1 MNKADSPIS
10 AATEGGTK
18 SSFSNQDFIRYIRDK
33 TNQLLEVMGTAP
45 LRPEELDDH
54 ALIELDPIGIVT
66 DSFKQIIGTLNK
78 TIDELTRSKNEL
90 EAIFNATGVGIS
102 IIDRDYVIERY
113 NQKQRELLV
122 DPNMSDIVGQF
133 CYEVYSDRC
142 SPVCECP
149 ARESFATGKSAL
161 VREIWK
167 KGRCFQIISTP
178 FSIAE
183 NGTVEKVIEVSMEI
197 TEKKVAET
205 AEKEMKEYC
214 LSEKMKLA
222 TIIESLSE
230 GLMVLDKDDRVISW
244 NRAAEEM
251 THWLLTDMKDQPLTA
266 LFPELE
272 PALNTKS
279 RNLQGVE
286 LIYQAGDSQERVLS
300 VNIGQLEDG
309 DGKPIGKVLTFS
321 DNTEQKKRTE
331 LYHHAEKLAA
341 IGQLSAG
348 VAHELNTPLG
358 SVLGYARLLLKDKTL
373 TAAQKEQASVIAEQA
388 KKSSS
393 IIQGLLR
400 FARQSSRAKKT
411 LEICQ
416 LNDIIK
422 ETRPLLETE
431 LTKRKIDLTTD
442 LAPLPAI
449 MADAQELEQVVL
461 NLSMNA
467 IQAIGSKGWI
477 NIKTRQSGNRI
488 LMSIADNGPGIPEAI
503 RSRIFDPFY
512 TTKPIGEGTGLGLS
526 ICSGIIGD
534 LGGTINIDSSPEEG
548 TTIRVSFPFT
558 KIENDKNQ
566 KIAAGANIS
575 TALKTGEEA

>member
-1 MNKADSPIS
+1 MKRTDSSIS
-10 AATEGGTK
+10 AIAEDDTE
-18 SSFSNQDFIRYIRDK
+18 SPCSCQDYVHYIREK
-33 TNQLLEVMGTAP
+33 TNQLLEVMGTTP
-45 LRPEELDDH
+45 LRPEELDDR
-54 ALIELDPIGIVT
+54 ALIEMDPIGIVA
-66 DSFKQIIGTLNK
+66 DSFRQIIGTLNK
-78 TIDELTRSKNEL
+78 TIDELTHTKNEL
-90 EAIFNATGVGIS
+90 QAIFDATGVGIS
-102 IIDRDYVIERY
+102 IIDRDYTIERY

-122 DPNMSDIVGQF
+122 DPNMSNIVGKF

-142 SPVCECP
+142 SPICECP
-149 ARESFATGKSAL
+149 ARESFATGKSTL

-178 FSIAE
+178 FSVSE
-183 NGTVEKVIEVSMEI
+183 DGVVEKVIEVSMEV
-197 TEKKVAET
+197 TEKKIAEI
-205 AEKEMKEYC
+205 AEKEMKEFC

-251 THWLLTDMKDQPLTA
+251 THWLLAEMKDQPLTT
-266 LFPELE
+266 LFPELGA
-272 PALNTKS
+272 ALKTNSGK
-279 RNLQGVE
+279 LQGVE
-286 LIYQAGDSQERVLS
+286 LTYKANDSEERVLS
-300 VNIGQLEDG
+300 VNIGQLEG
-309 DGKPIGKVLTFS
+309 SDGKPIGKVLTFS

-358 SVLGYARLLLKDKTL
+358 SVLGYARLLLKDKSL
-373 TAAQKEQASVIAEQA
+373 TAIQKEQASIIAEQA

-400 FARQSSRAKKT
+400 FARQTSREKKV
-411 LEICQ
+411 LENCQ
-416 LNDIIK
+416 LNDIIMG
-422 ETRPLLETE
+422 TRPLLETE
-431 LTKRKIDLTTD
+431 LTKRKIKLTTD
-442 LAPLPAI
+442 LAPLEPTA
-449 MADAQELEQVVL
+449 ADAQELEQVVL

-467 IQAIGSKGWI
+467 IQAIGSKGRI
-477 NIKTRQSGNRI
+477 HIKTRQSGKHI

-512 TTKPIGEGTGLGLS
+512 TTKPVGEGTGLGLS

-534 LGGTINIDSSPEEG
+534 LGGTIDIDSHLEKG
-548 TTIRVSFPFT
+548 TTIRVLFPLAT
-558 KIENDKNQ
+558 IEQ
-566 KIAAGANIS
+566 KKSQKVAADTNVPS
-575 TALKTGEEA
+575 LVKTGEVT

>member
-1 MNKADSPIS
+1 MNRTENPIS
-10 AATEGGTK
+10 VTAEGVTE
-18 SSFSNQDFIRYIRDK
+18 SSYHNQDYIRYIREK
-33 TNQLLEVMGTAP
+33 TNQLLEVMGTIP
-45 LRPEELDDH
+45 LKSEELDDR
-54 ALIELDPIGIVT
+54 ALIELDPIGIVA

-78 TIDELTRSKNEL
+78 TIAELTHSKNEL

-122 DPNMSDIVGQF
+122 DPNMTNIVGRF
-133 CYEVYSDRC
+133 CYEVYSNRC

-149 ARESFATGKSAL
+149 ARESFATGKSSL
-161 VREIWK
+161 VREVWK
-167 KGRCFQIISTP
+167 KGRCFQIITTP
-178 FSIAE
+178 FFISDD
-183 NGTVEKVIEVSMEI
+183 GKVEKVIEVSMEI

-251 THWLLTDMKDQPLTA
+251 THWLLTEMKDQPLTS
-266 LFPELE
+266 LFPDLE
-272 PALNTKS
+272 PALKGKPG
-279 RNLQGVE
+279 NLQGVE
-286 LIYQAGDSQERVLS
+286 LIYQANDSEERILS
-300 VNIGQLEDG
+300 VNIGQLEDS

-321 DNTEQKKRTE
+321 DNTEQTKRTE

-373 TAAQKEQASVIAEQA
+373 SPTQKEQASIIVEQA

-400 FARQSSRAKKT
+400 FARQSNRAQKT
-411 LEICQ
+411 LGSCQ
-416 LNDIIK
+416 LNDIIR

-431 LTKRKIDLTTD
+431 LSKRKIELTTD
-442 LAPLPAI
+442 LDTLPPI
-449 MADAQELEQVVL
+449 MADPQDLEQVVL

-467 IQAIGSKGWI
+467 IQAIGSKGRIDI
-477 NIKTRQSGNRI
+477 NTKQSGNRI
-488 LMSIADNGPGIPEAI
+488 LLSIADNGPGIPEAI

-512 TTKPIGEGTGLGLS
+512 TTKPVGEGTGLGLS

-534 LGGTINIDSSPEEG
+534 LGGTIDIDSQLGKG
-548 TTIRVSFPFT
+548 TTIRVSFPLAT
-558 KIENDKNQ
+558 TEKEKNQ
-566 KIAAGANIS
+566 RIAAETNFSI
-575 TALKTGEEA
+575 ALKTGEVT

>member
-1 MNKADSPIS
+1 MKRTDSSIS
-10 AATEGGTK
+10 AIAEDDTE
-18 SSFSNQDFIRYIRDK
+18 SPCSCQDYVHYIREK
-33 TNQLLEVMGTAP
+33 TNQLLEVMGTTP
-45 LRPEELDDH
+45 LRPEELDDR
-54 ALIELDPIGIVT
+54 ALIEMDPIGIVA
-66 DSFKQIIGTLNK
+66 DSFRQIIGTLNK
-78 TIDELTRSKNEL
+78 TIDELTHTKNEL
-90 EAIFNATGVGIS
+90 QAIFDATGVGIS
-102 IIDRDYVIERY
+102 IIDRDYTIERY

-122 DPNMSDIVGQF
+122 DPNMSNIVGKF

-142 SPVCECP
+142 SPICECP
-149 ARESFATGKSAL
+149 ARESFATGKSTL

-178 FSIAE
+178 FSVSE
-183 NGTVEKVIEVSMEI
+183 DGVVEKVIEVSMEV
-197 TEKKVAET
+197 TEKKIAEI
-205 AEKEMKEYC
+205 AEKEMKEFC

-251 THWLLTDMKDQPLTA
+251 THWLLAEMKDQPLTT
-266 LFPELE
+266 LFPELGA
-272 PALNTKS
+272 ALKTNSGK
-279 RNLQGVE
+279 LQGVE
-286 LIYQAGDSQERVLS
+286 LTYKASDSEERVLS
-300 VNIGQLEDG
+300 VNIGQLEG
-309 DGKPIGKVLTFS
+309 SDGKPIGKVLTFS

-358 SVLGYARLLLKDKTL
+358 SVLGYARLLLKDKSL
-373 TAAQKEQASVIAEQA
+373 TAIQKEQASIIAEQA

-400 FARQSSRAKKT
+400 FARQTSREKKV
-411 LEICQ
+411 LENCQ
-416 LNDIIK
+416 LNDIIMG
-422 ETRPLLETE
+422 TRPLLETE
-431 LTKRKIDLTTD
+431 LTKRKIKLTTD
-442 LAPLPAI
+442 LAPLEPTA
-449 MADAQELEQVVL
+449 ADAQELEQVVL

-467 IQAIGSKGWI
+467 IQAIGSKGRI
-477 NIKTRQSGNRI
+477 HIKTRQSGKHI

-512 TTKPIGEGTGLGLS
+512 TTKPVGEGTGLGLS

-534 LGGTINIDSSPEEG
+534 LGGTIDIDSHLEKG
-548 TTIRVSFPFT
+548 TTIRVLFHLATIEQKKSQKVAADTKVSSFV
-558 KIENDKNQ
+558 K
-566 KIAAGANIS
+566 AGEV
-575 TALKTGEEA
+575 T